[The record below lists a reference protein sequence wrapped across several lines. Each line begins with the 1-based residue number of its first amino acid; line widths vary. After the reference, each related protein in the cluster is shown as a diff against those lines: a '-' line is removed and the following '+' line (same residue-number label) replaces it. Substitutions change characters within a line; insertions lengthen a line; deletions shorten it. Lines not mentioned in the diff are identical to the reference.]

1 MSFERTIT
9 SRGKRYRQIVE
20 SRWDKEKKQSRIH
33 VIRHIGSVVEKDGIE
48 EVIAAESRFESIDMA
63 YPVGNIALFWKIAE
77 SFHVKECLSDAIG
90 EENAMA
96 ILLLAINQLMGRKA
110 LTKMSGWIKR
120 SPLHRW
126 ISLDPEKMTKDYF
139 LSALDSIS
147 SRIDGEEESR
157 SMSIQHGL
165 SETWK
170 GIIGHEHPRYFFYQD
185 ITRIRWN
192 GQENEIAERG
202 YGAQTGRP
210 HIGFGLLVSRDH
222 YMPLAGYPVRGS
234 NPDKVTVRETID
246 NLSSWKLKRITLVW
260 DRGFVSRANIDYAL
274 EQKYHVLSG
283 GPHTS
288 SEVNDWISKYEDSVI
303 EKRENIM
310 EMPGERGIYFK
321 DEIGTLFGH
330 TCRIVIIIDP
340 EKRDR
345 TRTERDLAIQR
356 LETET
361 SGKIIS
367 GLKASLSPIVKPAK
381 GRRGY
386 EIDSS
391 EEAKARKQDGR
402 SLLFCTDISMPGK
415 EIVKTYFQ
423 KDRVEK
429 AFRYLKGDASLSPV
443 RYQLPGRVEAYL
455 SVVNFIA
462 YEIMAAIM
470 WKIDFHSMRISYEDL
485 MDKLSAISEVVL
497 VRKGKRIYRWTTVS
511 QEMQKLLKPFDLMS
525 LQT

>member
-9 SRGKRYRQIVE
+9 SRGRKYRQIVE
-20 SRWDKEKKQSRIH
+20 SRWDSEKKQSRIH
-33 VIRHIGSVVEKDGIE
+33 VIRHLGSVVEKDGRE

-63 YPVGNIALFWKIAE
+63 YPAGNMALFWKTAE

-90 EENAMA
+90 EEKALA
-96 ILLLAINQLMGRKA
+96 ILLMVMNQLTGRKA
-110 LTKMSGWIKR
+110 LTKMSGWVER
-120 SPLHRW
+120 SPLHRL
-126 ISLDPEKMTKDYF
+126 IPLDPEKMTKDYF
-139 LSALDSIS
+139 LSALDEISI
-147 SRIDGEEESR
+147 RNDGEEESR

-170 GIIGHEHPRYFFYQD
+170 GIIDPERPRYFFYQD

-202 YGAQTGRP
+202 RP
-210 HIGFGLLVSRDH
+210 HIGFGILVSRDH

-234 NPDKVTVRETID
+234 SPDKVTVRETID
-246 NLSSWKLKRITLVW
+246 NLSGWKLKNIMLVW
-260 DRGFVSRANIDYAL
+260 DRGFVSRANVDYAL
-274 EQKYHVLSG
+274 ERKYHVLSG

-288 SEVNDWISKYEDSVI
+288 SEVNDWISRYEDSEI
-303 EKRENIM
+303 EKRENII
-310 EMPGERGIYFK
+310 EMPGERGIYFR
-321 DEIGTLFGH
+321 DEVGTLFGH
-330 TCRIVIIIDP
+330 TCRIVIIMDP
-340 EKRDR
+340 ERRDR

-356 LETET
+356 LESET

-367 GLKASLSPIVKPAK
+367 GLKASLSPVVRPAR

-391 EEAKARKQDGR
+391 EEEKARRQDGR
-402 SLLFCTDISMPGK
+402 SLLFCTDISMSGK
-415 EIVKTYFQ
+415 DIVKTYFQ

-462 YEIMAAIM
+462 YEIMAAVM
-470 WKIDFHSMRISYEDL
+470 WKIDFHGMRISYEDL
-485 MDKLSAISEVVL
+485 MDKLSRISEVVL

-511 QEMQKLLKPFDLMS
+511 QETQKLLKPFDVMS